1 MSMMVAK
8 TFGATAITITGAV
21 LCVLPCP
28 PLDAPP
34 SPPRAPV
41 ADINGDRLD
50 VAETLGATGTVNV
63 KGLSPQLASEAI
75 RKTQGMPAD
84 VTIDA
89 CGFNTAFQA
98 GLLSTAPGGT
108 MCMVGLGQDMV
119 SLPLAEATVR
129 EVTLV
134 GVFRYRHT
142 YGLASLRALQY
153 HSPARSNHQVVFP
166 LCFPRTQLPHMH
178 QAHCRRSGGCKAPH
192 HPPLHGCTRRDCQRS
207 ELPTHPTTLPM
218 CLLMMT
224 SNESQ

>member
-1 MSMMVAK
+1 M
-8 TFGATAITITGAV
+8 
-21 LCVLPCP
+21 LCCVCCP
-28 PLDAPP
+28 APLDAPP

-41 ADINGDRLD
+41 TDINGDRLD
-50 VAETLGATGTVNV
+50 VAKTLGATGTVNV
-63 KGLSPQLASEAI
+63 KGLSPQQASEAI
-75 RKTQGMPAD
+75 RKSQGMPAD

-142 YGLASLRALQY
+142 YGLASLRALTAQRV
-153 HSPARSNHQVVFP
+153 PTTK
-166 LCFPRTQLPHMH
+166 LCFPFASL
-178 QAHCRRSGGCKAPH
+178 APSY
-192 HPPLHGCTRRDCQRS
+192 PTCIKLIAAGLVDVKPLITHRFTVAPGEIAKGQSCQPI
-207 ELPTHPTTLPM
+207 LQHY
-218 CLLMMT
+218 
-224 SNESQ
+224 

>member
-1 MSMMVAK
+1 MAK
-8 TFGATAITITGAV
+8 
-21 LCVLPCP
+21 
-28 PLDAPP
+28 
-34 SPPRAPV
+34 
-41 ADINGDRLD
+41 
-50 VAETLGATGTVNV
+50 TLGATGTVNV
-63 KGLSPQLASEAI
+63 TGLSPQQASEAI

-98 GLLSTAPGGT
+98 GLLSTTPGGT

-142 YGLASLRALQY
+142 YGLASLRTD
-153 HSPARSNHQVVFP
+153 SPTRSNQVVFP
-166 LCFPRTQLPHMH
+166 LCFPCTQLPHMH

-192 HPPLHGCTRRDCQRS
+192 HAPLHCCTRRDCQRS
-207 ELPTHPTTLPM
+207 ELPTHPTTLLM
-218 CLLMMT
+218 CLLMVT
-224 SNESQ
+224 SNESIQHGTGFQLAYKGTDGVIKVMFAIEDEDWDKHTDTRIPAASG